1 MRALRTFTLSALAI
15 IALSLLPSH
24 LHASDTSAAP
34 EADADDVMGDVTL
47 LPALNASAGRIE
59 DFGFRVSPG
68 YEPARSSFFNRVYTP
83 VVDVVLPNTAAS
95 RAGLEPGDRIVSSDG
110 ASTASGSFSLKKWRR
125 IQESKW
131 AAVARGDS
139 DVTWTLVVESATT
152 QKRRTLHLRVPT
164 PPPRWGDA
172 VWRTPNRPPVSVPEP
187 GPLADR
193 ARLILDNGI
202 HVLLRRSYLN
212 GLQLPVDS
220 TQPYFLCHQW
230 TLWSGS
236 AGHRFYVSQQRGRT
250 DIILEA
256 ISAEASAELSANAAT
271 ATPGRPI
278 SSPTTIFARES
289 RVYLTSPSGAL
300 ERAWALPR
308 GRAQQEIPLDLAR
321 AEFQREMD
329 FWLNKTTTASPRWP
343 LTVNAE
349 YALEATA
356 PTAPTENAGPTP
368 SPETHAQLL
377 SAAFQK
383 LPPATDTQRALFEE
397 AFAKIG
403 AESDRW
409 AYTETTR
416 RPGEKTSVSTRIDP
430 SKPEQERCTL
440 LAIGGKAPTPAEL
453 RRWREDGGDDTDP
466 LGELRNLRNSTDR
479 TDLRIF
485 ADEVAAIVF
494 ELPVPSKSADF
505 PSDKLQAL
513 FRVNKTTRA
522 LEDIVV
528 KLREP
533 LRFSGVVKV
542 TEAGLEARFKTLDP
556 AYPPQP
562 VLLRGGGSVRV
573 LFAKIA
579 RDFETTRTDF
589 SRVEP
594 GPSPESA
601 STAAP
606 TNR

>member
-1 MRALRTFTLSALAI
+1 MRALRTLILPTLAI
-15 IALSLLPSH
+15 IALSLLPCH
-24 LHASDTSAAP
+24 LHASDTAPASP
-34 EADADDVMGDVTL
+34 EAATAADDIMGDVTL

-59 DFGFRVSPG
+59 DFGFRVSPA
-68 YEPARSSFFNRVYTP
+68 YEPARSTFFNRVYTP

-110 ASTASGSFSLKKWRR
+110 APTASGSFSLKKWRR
-125 IQESKW
+125 IQETKW
-131 AAVARGDS
+131 AAVARGEN

-152 QKRRTLHLRVPT
+152 QKRRTLHLRIPT
-164 PPPRWGDA
+164 PPPRWGDT
-172 VWRTPNRPPVSVPEP
+172 VWRAPDRRPALIPEP

-193 ARLILDNGI
+193 ARLILDHGI

-212 GLQLPVDS
+212 GLQLPVDAN
-220 TQPYFLCHQW
+220 QPYFLCHQW
-230 TLWSGS
+230 TLWSDS
-236 AGHRFYVSQQRGRT
+236 VGHRIYVSQQRGRT

-256 ISAEASAELSANAAT
+256 ISAEASADLSANAAT

-308 GRAQQEIPLDLAR
+308 GRPQQEIPHDLAR
-321 AEFQREMD
+321 PEFQRELD
-329 FWLNKTTTASPRWP
+329 FWLNQTTTSSPRWP
-343 LTVNAE
+343 LTVNADHTPAPDLSE
-349 YALEATA
+349 TPPPISEA
-356 PTAPTENAGPTP
+356 PI
-368 SPETHAQLL
+368 SPDQNPPQAT

-383 LPPATDTQRALFEE
+383 LPRATDTQRALFED

-416 RPGEKTSVSTRIDP
+416 RAGEKKTTVTRIDP
-430 SKPEQERCTL
+430 SRPEHERCTL
-440 LAIGGKAPTPAEL
+440 LEIGGKPPTPDEL
-453 RRWREDGGDDTDP
+453 HRWRENGGDDTDP
-466 LGELRNLRNSTDR
+466 LGELRNLRNSIDR
-479 TDLRIF
+479 TDLRLF
-485 ADEVAAIVF
+485 ADEVAALVF
-494 ELPVPSKSADF
+494 ELPVPSTSADF
-505 PSDKLQAL
+505 PSDKFQAL

-562 VLLRGGGSVRV
+562 VMLRGGGAVRV
-573 LFAKIA
+573 LFAKIS
-579 RDFETTRTDF
+579 RDFETTRTHF
-589 SRVEP
+589 KRVETA
-594 GPSPESA
+594 SSA
-601 STAAP
+601 P
-606 TNR
+606 

>member
-1 MRALRTFTLSALAI
+1 MRALRTLTLSSLAI
-15 IALSLLPSH
+15 IALSLLPCH
-24 LHASDTSAAP
+24 LPASDTSPSP

-59 DFGFRVSPG
+59 DFGFRVSPA
-68 YEPARSSFFNRVYTP
+68 YDPARSSFFNRVYAP

-110 ASTASGSFSLKKWRR
+110 APAASGSFSLKKWRR

-152 QKRRTLHLRVPT
+152 QKRRTLHLRIPT

-172 VWRTPNRPPVSVPEP
+172 VWRTPNRPPASVTEP

-193 ARLILDNGI
+193 ARLVLDNGI

-212 GLQLPVDS
+212 GLQLPVDA

-236 AGHRFYVSQQRGRT
+236 AGHRIYVSQQRGRT

-256 ISAEASAELSANAAT
+256 ISAEAAATFSENAAT

-308 GRAQQEIPLDLAR
+308 GRPQQEIPHDLAR
-321 AEFQREMD
+321 AEFQRELD

-349 YALEATA
+349 YALEATT
-356 PTAPTENAGPTP
+356 PTAPTESAVPTP
-368 SPETHAQLL
+368 SPETRAQPL

-383 LPPATDTQRALFEE
+383 LPRATDVQRALFEE
-397 AFAKIG
+397 AFLKIG
-403 AESDRW
+403 TESDRW

-416 RPGEKTSVSTRIDP
+416 RAGEKKTVSTRIDP

-440 LAIGGKAPTPAEL
+440 LAIGGKTPTADEF
-453 RRWREDGGDDTDP
+453 RHWRENGGDDTDP
-466 LGELRNLRNSTDR
+466 LGELRDLRNSIDR

-485 ADEVAAIVF
+485 ADEVAALVF
-494 ELPVPSKSADF
+494 ELPLPSSSADF
-505 PSDKLQAL
+505 PSNKFHAL

-573 LFAKIA
+573 LFAKIS

-589 SRVEP
+589 QRVEP
-594 GPSPESA
+594 PADSP
-601 STAAP
+601 
-606 TNR
+606 

>member
-1 MRALRTFTLSALAI
+1 MFTLSSLAI
-15 IALSLLPSH
+15 IALSLLPCH
-24 LHASDTSAAP
+24 LPASDTSPSP
-34 EADADDVMGDVTL
+34 EADADDIIGDVTL

-59 DFGFRVSPG
+59 DFGFRVSPA
-68 YEPARSSFFNRVYTP
+68 YEPARSSFFNRVYMP

-110 ASTASGSFSLKKWRR
+110 APATSGSFSLKKWRR

-152 QKRRTLHLRVPT
+152 QKRRTLHLRIPT

-172 VWRTPNRPPVSVPEP
+172 VWRTPTRPPASVPEP

-193 ARLILDNGI
+193 ARLVLDNGI

-212 GLQLPVDS
+212 GLQLPVDA

-230 TLWSGS
+230 TLLSGS
-236 AGHRFYVSQQRGRT
+236 AGHRIYVSQQRGRT

-256 ISAEASAELSANAAT
+256 ISAEASADLSANAAT

-308 GRAQQEIPLDLAR
+308 GRPQQEIPHDLAR
-321 AEFQREMD
+321 PEFQRELD
-329 FWLNKTTTASPRWP
+329 FWLNQTTTTSPRWP
-343 LTVNAE
+343 LTVNADH
-349 YALEATA
+349 A
-356 PTAPTENAGPTP
+356 PEPDLSPTP
-368 SPETHAQLL
+368 PPATEAPSVPPSQNFSQPT

-383 LPPATDTQRALFEE
+383 LPRATDAQRTLFEE
-397 AFAKIG
+397 AFEKIG

-416 RPGEKTSVSTRIDP
+416 RAGEKKTVSTRIDP
-430 SKPEQERCTL
+430 SKPEQQRCTL
-440 LAIGGKAPTPAEL
+440 VSIGGKSPTADEL
-453 RRWREDGGDDTDP
+453 RRWRETGGDDTDP
-466 LGELRNLRNSTDR
+466 LGELRDLRNSIDR

-494 ELPVPSKSADF
+494 ELPVPSTSADF
-505 PSDKLQAL
+505 PSDKLQAI

-522 LEDIVV
+522 LEDIIV

-533 LRFSGVVKV
+533 MRFSGVVKV

-573 LFAKIA
+573 LFAKIS

-589 SRVEP
+589 QRVETP
-594 GPSPESA
+594 ADSP
-601 STAAP
+601 
-606 TNR
+606 